1 MWLMHSCPGVGDGK
15 HASECMCGIVV
26 RRVIV
31 MSVYVVHRMDVGEE
45 GRTQTSKVKAAS
57 LGISE
62 HCFTSG

>member
-31 MSVYVVHRMDVGEE
+31 MSVYVVHRMDVGE
-45 GRTQTSKVKAAS
+45 G
-57 LGISE
+57 G
-62 HCFTSG
+62 